1 MENLLS
7 NVLIKYNNE
16 LDVTYYT
23 PYGEIDPEDFLS
35 KTIIKYR
42 EEFVSS
48 CLIPVCNEVDVWYST
63 PYGEAEPQDFPSSV
77 IIKARSNLYSKCKIP
92 FYNTL
97 DASFNVPIAIGSP
110 SDLSSF
116 VKITNRFDLN
126 SRCSIPEYNSLDV
139 SSFLIQPPTTTINFS
154 VLKDTFIRE
163 ARPTLNYGSS
173 QSLVVGDALEGRY
186 YALLQIDF
194 SRLKNYTDIYIEE
207 VDLILKIYALNS
219 LNVDI
224 YEVGGDWS
232 ETGLTWTSAQNLP
245 LKYIKS
251 FQVVD
256 GINEIDLRDYVRVL
270 IDEGKYVVNILL
282 KTNEDGYINIA
293 SKEAPDE
300 TITPKLSVTFRNLY
314 WDGYLEE
321 TDFYSSAYLVAQG
334 RNNFYSVAVLKN
346 GSHNFNSSVIV
357 SDPSSRLSKVII
369 SRYFINCKARFVFKQ
384 DFNSSAL
391 IQQVNQEHK
400 FSSKAEIKNAYIK
413 SRVDIRKVHDFIS
426 QVGIPETNVV
436 EDILAEVIITRDWI
450 NSTVNIVVK
459 DDFYST
465 AIIQQIDQ
473 KYNFD
478 SQVEIK
484 NAYVQSR
491 AYIYSSY
498 PFYSTAILG
507 AEGEPVDLPSTA
519 EIKNAYILSSAK
531 FRFNYDFSS
540 TAFLHN
546 FVNYDV
552 NSTVIIKREFEYNDI
567 VSKVFI
573 LNHVDFHAT
582 AIIQKVNE
590 VHDFDSQAEIKNA
603 YILSKAKF
611 RLFNDLDAVV
621 NIRQIYN
628 FNSKAFIKQKHDF
641 NSEVAIRQFDVS
653 EKMSKVYIN
662 SNNYVEYLPALVKIR
677 VFQEVSLNC
686 KATIHT
692 IARFWRPNTYGG
704 LRYNRRLPI

>member
-1 MENLLS
+1 LENLLS

-116 VKITNRFDLN
+116 VKIANRFDLN

-232 ETGLTWTSAQNLP
+232 ETGLTWASAQNLP

-413 SRVDIRKVHDFIS
+413 SRVDIRQVFDFIS
-426 QVGIPETNVV
+426 QVGIPETGVV
-436 EDILAEVIITRDWI
+436 KDTPAHVTIIREWI
-450 NSTVNIVVK
+450 NSTVNIVIK
-459 DDFYST
+459 NDFNST
-465 AIIQQIDQ
+465 AIIQKVNQEHD
-473 KYNFD
+473 FT

-484 NAYVQSR
+484 NAYIQCK

-507 AEGEPVDLPSTA
+507 AKGEPVDLLSTA
-519 EIKNAYILSSAK
+519 EIKNAYILSKAK

-546 FVNYDV
+546 FINNDF
-552 NSTVIIKREFEYNDI
+552 NSSVIIKREFEYSDI
-567 VSKVFI
+567 ALKVLI
-573 LNHVDFHAT
+573 LTHVDFNAS
-582 AIIQKVNE
+582 AIIQRVNE
-590 VHDFDSQAEIKNA
+590 EHDFDAQAEIKNA
-603 YILSKAKF
+603 YILSKARF

-628 FNSKAFIKQKHDF
+628 FNSKVFIRQKYDF
-641 NSEVAIRQFDVS
+641 NSEVVIRQFDVS

-662 SNNYVEYLPALVKIR
+662 SNNYVEYLPAIVKIR
-677 VFQEVSLNC
+677 VSQEVSLNC
-686 KATIHT
+686 RATVHT
-692 IARFWRPNTYGG
+692 TARFWRPNTYGG

>member
-7 NVLIKYNNE
+7 NVIIKYNNE
-16 LDVTYYT
+16 LDVAYYT
-23 PYGEIDPEDFLS
+23 PYGEKDPEDFLS
-35 KTIIKYR
+35 KTTIKYR

-63 PYGEAEPQDFPSSV
+63 PYGEIEPQDFPSSV

-92 FYNTL
+92 FYSVL
-97 DASFNVPIAIGSP
+97 DASFNVPIAVGNP

-116 VKITNRFDLN
+116 VKIASGFNLN
-126 SRCSIPEYNSLDV
+126 SKCSIPEYNSLDV
-139 SSFLIQPPTTTINFS
+139 SCFLIQPPTTTINFS

-186 YALLQIDF
+186 YTLIQIDF
-194 SRLKNYTDIYIEE
+194 SRLKNYRDIYIEKA
-207 VDLILKIYALNS
+207 DLILKVYALNS
-219 LNVDI
+219 LTVDI

-251 FQVVD
+251 FQAVD
-256 GINEIDLRDYVRVL
+256 GINEIDLRDYVRAL

-300 TITPKLSVTFRNLY
+300 TITPKLAVTFRNLY

-321 TDFYSSAYLVAQG
+321 TDFYSSVYLVARG
-334 RNNFYSVAVLKN
+334 RNNFYSVAILKN
-346 GSHNFNSSVIV
+346 GSYSFNSSVIV

-413 SRVDIRKVHDFIS
+413 SRVDIRQVYDFIS

-436 EDILAEVIITRDWI
+436 EDTLAKVIITRDWI

-484 NAYVQSR
+484 NAYIQSK
-491 AYIYSSY
+491 ANIYSSY

-507 AEGEPVDLPSTA
+507 AKGEPVDLPAIA
-519 EIKNAYILSSAK
+519 EIKNAYILSEAR
-531 FRFNYDFSS
+531 FRFSYDFSS

-546 FVNYDV
+546 FVNNDFD
-552 NSTVIIKREFEYNDI
+552 STVIIKREFEYNDI
-567 VSKVFI
+567 VSKAFI
-573 LNHVDFHAT
+573 LNHVDFNAT
-582 AIIQKVNE
+582 AIIQRVNE
-590 VHDFDSQAEIKNA
+590 VHDFDFQAEIKNA
-603 YILSKAKF
+603 CILSKARF
-611 RLFNDLDAVV
+611 RLFNDLNAVV

-677 VFQEVSLNC
+677 VSQEVSLNC
-686 KATIHT
+686 KATVHT
-692 IARFWRPNTYGG
+692 TARFWRPNTYGG